1 MDIFYLKL
9 FLAFSSKRKETDMF
23 DKVGNFPFK
32 SVLSFS
38 GLIDFWRQLLTKD
51 GGVNEAIM
59 KAVEKELKNAPE
71 MFEPIVDMQVLEK
84 NRNLIDMLMS
94 LVFPPAFSD
103 QDYAAA
109 FVPFQNETVY
119 VSPSFKRLW
128 PSQNCVDFGNLTNLD
143 AEQWAMGRIVK
154 GCSLILETFYDM
166 AFSLD
171 FPLIVTIQDPETHLN
186 RFLNISFDP
195 RFVEIRKTGKL
206 KPLSDADREWIL
218 SDGQDPARWMEIIPP
233 DRFLFQGFGVCR
245 AVDVT
250 DQEVLS
256 SLKRDLIEKESIFS
270 SEGFLKLHEKLNIY
284 LGQPDLIMDLTAF
297 QGEEVLILNPDHKM
311 DHECETGCI
320 YADSEH
326 HMKDDFKGS
335 LFTEVVEKGKQ
346 QIIRDLKKYPEKT
359 PLEQHMIE
367 KGVRSLFVAPLYYQE
382 RLLGTFSV
390 KSPRP
395 DAFSMLD
402 AMKLQEIT
410 PLFSMAIN
418 RGMEELNHRVQ
429 AIIKEKCTAIHPS
442 VEWRFHRAALNF
454 MGQDRETVTELEP
467 ILFPNVYPLYG
478 VSDIRD
484 SSDYRNT
491 ALQSDLVE
499 QFEMV
504 QKIILLAQEKKPL
517 PILDALNH
525 QIQRN
530 IEEVKDNLNSGDEVA
545 KADFIRKEIEPVLD
559 HLMEADPGM
568 REPIETY
575 RAALEPSMGALYK
588 KRKDFEESI
597 FRINEA
603 ISAYLDEEEETAQ
616 SFFPHYFEKMKTDGV
631 DYTIYIGA
639 SMVEDLKFDMLYL
652 KNLRLWQLMVM
663 CGVAWRTEDLKAT
676 AKMPLEAAHLIL
688 VQDTPLSIRFR
699 PDERRFDVDGAYD
712 IRHEI
717 IKKRI
722 DKARIKG
729 SGERLTQ
736 PGKIAIVYSRGREMR
751 EYLKYIDYLQE
762 ENYLEKEIEKLELQ
776 NLQGV
781 YGLHALRVT
790 VNMAAARKRPFV
802 ALESV
807 RQGVKTL

>member
-1 MDIFYLKL
+1 
-9 FLAFSSKRKETDMF
+9 MF
-23 DKVGNFPFK
+23 DEANDFPFK

-38 GLIDFWRQLLTKD
+38 GLIDLWRQLLNKG
-51 GGVNEAIM
+51 GGVEKSIM
-59 KAVEKELKNAPE
+59 EAVEQELKRNPE
-71 MFEPIVDMQVLEK
+71 MFEPIEDLRVLEE

-94 LVFPPAFSD
+94 LVFPPAFNE
-103 QDYAAA
+103 QDYSLA
-109 FVPFQNETVY
+109 FVPFQNETIY

-128 PSQNCVDFGNLTNLD
+128 PSNNCMDFGKVTNLD
-143 AEQWAMGRIVK
+143 AEHWAMGRILTA
-154 GCSLILETFYDM
+154 CSLILETFYDM
-166 AFSLD
+166 KFSLD
-171 FPLIVTIQDPETHLN
+171 FPLIVTIQDPETHLD

-195 RFVEIRKTGKL
+195 RFVEIRKIGKL
-206 KPLSDADREWIL
+206 KPLSHADREWIL
-218 SDGQDPARWMEIIPP
+218 SDGHDPARWMEMLPP
-233 DRFLFQGFGVCR
+233 DQFLFQGFGVCR

-270 SEGFLKLHEKLNIY
+270 SEGFSKLHEKLCIY
-284 LGQPDLIMDLTAF
+284 LGQPDLIMDLAAF

-326 HMKDDFKGS
+326 HMKEDFRDS
-335 LFTEVVEKGKQ
+335 LFVDVLETGEQ
-346 QIIRDLKKYPEKT
+346 RMIRDLQKYPEKS
-359 PLEQHMIE
+359 PLELHMIE

-382 RLLGTFSV
+382 RILGTFSV
-390 KSPRP
+390 KSPHP
-395 DAFSMLD
+395 EAFSMLD
-402 AMKLQEIT
+402 VMKLEEIT

-429 AIIKEKCTAIHPS
+429 SIIKEKCTAIHPS
-442 VEWRFHRAALNF
+442 VEWRFHRAALNY

-484 SSDYRNT
+484 SSDFRNT

-499 QFEMV
+499 QFKMV
-504 QKIILLAQEKKPL
+504 QEIIVLAREKKPL
-517 PILDALNH
+517 PILDALNYR
-525 QIQRN
+525 IQRN

-545 KADFIRKEIEPVLD
+545 SAEFLRKEIEPVLD
-559 HLMEADPGM
+559 HLMDADPGM

-575 RAALEPSMGALYK
+575 RAALEPSLGAFYR

-603 ISAYLDEEEETAQ
+603 ISVYLDEEEETAQ

-676 AKMPLEAAHLIL
+676 SKMPLEAAHLIL

-729 SGERLTQ
+729 SSERLTQ
-736 PGKIAIVYSRGREMR
+736 PGKIAIVYSHGREMR

-762 ENYLEKEIEKLELQ
+762 ENYLEKEIERLELQ

-802 ALESV
+802 APEAV
-807 RQGVKTL
+807 RQGVKALNK

>member
-1 MDIFYLKL
+1 
-9 FLAFSSKRKETDMF
+9 MF
-23 DKVGNFPFK
+23 DRMNDFPFK

-38 GLIDFWRQLLTKD
+38 GLIDFWRQLLKK
-51 GGVNEAIM
+51 GGVEGAIM
-59 KAVEKELKNAPE
+59 KAVEKELNNAPE
-71 MFEPIVDMQVLEK
+71 MFQPITDLKVLEE

-103 QDYAAA
+103 RDYAAA
-109 FVPFQNETVY
+109 FVPFQSGTVY
-119 VSPSFKRLW
+119 VSPRFKQLW
-128 PSQNCVDFGNLTNLD
+128 SSDNCMDFEHFTNLN
-143 AEQWAMGRIVK
+143 AEQWAMGRLYK
-154 GCSLILETFYDM
+154 ACSLILETFYDM
-166 AFSLD
+166 RFSHD
-171 FPLIVTIQDPETHLN
+171 FPLIVTIQDPETHLD

-195 RFVEIRKTGKL
+195 RFVEILKTGKL
-206 KPLSDADREWIL
+206 KPLSPADREWIL
-218 SDGQDPARWMEIIPP
+218 SAGDDPVRWMEILPP
-233 DRFLFQGFGVCR
+233 ERFSFQGFGVCR

-270 SEGFLKLHEKLNIY
+270 SEGFSRLHEKLRIY
-284 LGQPDLIMDLTAF
+284 LGQPDLIMDLAAF
-297 QGEEVLILNPDHKM
+297 QGEEVLILNPDHKI
-311 DHECETGCI
+311 DHECDTGCI
-320 YADSEH
+320 YAESEH
-326 HMKDDFKGS
+326 HVKEDFKGS
-335 LFTEVVEKGKQ
+335 LFTEVVENGQ
-346 QIIRDLKKYPEKT
+346 QQMIRDLKAYPRKT
-359 PLEQHMIE
+359 PLELHMIE
-367 KGVRSLFVAPLYYQE
+367 KGVRSIFVAPLFYQE

-395 DAFSMLD
+395 DAFSMVD
-402 AMKLQEIT
+402 VMKLQDIT

-442 VEWRFHRAALNF
+442 VEWRFNRAALNY
-454 MGQDRETVTELEP
+454 MGQDEETVTELEP
-467 ILFPNVYPLYG
+467 ILFPHVYPLYG

-484 SSDYRNT
+484 SSDYRNA

-504 QKIILLAQEKKPL
+504 REVILLAQDKKPL

-525 QIQRN
+525 RINKN
-530 IEEVKDNLNSGDEVA
+530 ILEVKDHLNSGDEVA
-545 KADFIRKEIEPVLD
+545 MAEFLRKEIEPILD

-575 RAALEPSMGALYK
+575 RAALEPSLGALYR

-616 SFFPHYFEKMKTDGV
+616 SFFPHYFEMMKTDGV

-663 CGVAWRTEDLKAT
+663 CGVAWRTEDLKAVS
-676 AKMPLEAAHLIL
+676 KMPLEAAHLIL

-722 DKARIKG
+722 DKAVIKG

-736 PGKIAIVYSRGREMR
+736 PGKIAIVYSHGREMR
-751 EYLKYIDYLQE
+751 EYLKYIDYLQAE
-762 ENYLEKEIEKLELQ
+762 SYLENEVEELELQ

-781 YGLHALRVT
+781 FGLHALRVT
-790 VNMAAARKRPFV
+790 VNMAAAKKRPFV
-802 ALESV
+802 APEAV
-807 RQGVKTL
+807 REGVKTL

>member
-1 MDIFYLKL
+1 
-9 FLAFSSKRKETDMF
+9 MF
-23 DKVGNFPFK
+23 HQVNDFPFK
-32 SVLSFS
+32 SILGFS
-38 GLIDFWRQLLTKD
+38 GLIDLWRQLLNKG
-51 GGVNEAIM
+51 GGVEKSIL
-59 KAVEKELKNAPE
+59 KAVEQELKNKPE
-71 MFEPIVDMQVLEK
+71 LLEPITDLKLLEK
-84 NRNLIDMLMS
+84 NRSLVDMLMS
-94 LVFPPAFSD
+94 LVFPPAFND
-103 QDYAAA
+103 QDYSAA
-109 FVPFQNETVY
+109 FVPFQNETIY

-128 PSQNCVDFGNLTNLD
+128 PSENCMDFGNVTNLD
-143 AEQWAMGRIVK
+143 AEHWAMGRILTA
-154 GCSLILETFYDM
+154 CSLILETFYDM
-166 AFSLD
+166 KFSLD
-171 FPLIVTIQDPETHLN
+171 FPLIVTMKDPETHLD

-195 RFVEIRKTGKL
+195 RFVEIRKIGKL
-206 KPLSDADREWIL
+206 KPLSHADKNWIL
-218 SDGQDPARWMEIIPP
+218 SAGDDLDRWMEILPP

-270 SEGFLKLHEKLNIY
+270 SEGFERLHEKLRTY
-284 LGQPDLIMDLTAF
+284 LGQPDLIMDLAAF

-311 DHECETGCI
+311 DDACKTGCI
-320 YADSEH
+320 FSDSEH
-326 HMKDDFKGS
+326 RLKEDFKGS
-335 LFTEVVEKGKQ
+335 LFVDVVEKGKQ
-346 QIIRDLKKYPEKT
+346 QVIRDLRNYEGKT
-359 PLEQHMIE
+359 SLENHMLE
-367 KGVRSLFVAPLYYQE
+367 EGVRSLFVAPLYYQE

-390 KSPRP
+390 KSPHP
-395 DAFSMLD
+395 EAFNMLD
-402 AMKLQEIT
+402 TLKLEEMT
-410 PLFSMAIN
+410 LLFSMAIN

-442 VEWRFHRAALNF
+442 VEWRFHRAALNY

-499 QFEMV
+499 QFKMV
-504 QKIILLAQEKKPL
+504 QEIILLAQEKKPL
-517 PILDALNH
+517 PILDALNYR
-525 QIQRN
+525 IQRS

-559 HLMEADPGM
+559 HLMDADPGM
-568 REPIETY
+568 REPVETY
-575 RAALEPSMGALYK
+575 RAALEPSMGALYR

-603 ISAYLDEEEETAQ
+603 ISVYLDEEEETAQ

-676 AKMPLEAAHLIL
+676 SKMPLEAAHLIL
-688 VQDTPLSIRFR
+688 VQDIPLSIRFR

-722 DKARIKG
+722 DKARLKG
-729 SGERLTQ
+729 SSERLTQ
-736 PGKIAIVYSRGREMR
+736 PGKIAIVYSHGREMR
-751 EYLKYIDYLQE
+751 EYLKYIEYLQDE
-762 ENYLEKEIEKLELQ
+762 SYLEKEIERLELE

-790 VNMAAARKRPFV
+790 VNMEAARERPFV
-802 ALESV
+802 APESV
-807 RQGVKTL
+807 RQAVKAL

>member
-1 MDIFYLKL
+1 
-9 FLAFSSKRKETDMF
+9 MF
-23 DKVGNFPFK
+23 DNVNDFPFK

-38 GLIDFWRQLLTKD
+38 GLIDFWRQLLSKR
-51 GGVNEAIM
+51 GGVEDAIM
-59 KAVEKELKNAPE
+59 KAIENELNNAPE
-71 MFEPIVDMQVLEK
+71 MFEPITDFKVLEK
-84 NRNLIDMLMS
+84 NRSLIDMLMS
-94 LVFPPAFSD
+94 LVFPPAFNE

-109 FVPFQNETVY
+109 FVPFQSGTVY
-119 VSPSFKRLW
+119 VSPRFKRLW
-128 PSQNCVDFGNLTNLD
+128 PSDSCVDFEHLTNLN
-143 AEQWAMGRIVK
+143 AEQWAMGRLYK
-154 GCSLILETFYDM
+154 ACSLILETFYDM
-166 AFSLD
+166 RFPHD
-171 FPLIVTIQDPETHLN
+171 FPLIVTIQDPETHLD

-195 RFVEIRKTGKL
+195 RFVEILKTGKL
-206 KPLSDADREWIL
+206 KPLSNADREWIL
-218 SDGQDPARWMEIIPP
+218 SAGDDPVRWMEILPP

-270 SEGFLKLHEKLNIY
+270 SEGFSKLHEKLCIY
-284 LGQPDLIMDLTAF
+284 LGQPDLIMDLAAF

-320 YADSEH
+320 FADSDH
-326 HMKDDFKGS
+326 RMKEDFRDS
-335 LFTEVVEKGKQ
+335 IFVDVVEKGEHRM
-346 QIIRDLKKYPEKT
+346 IRDLQKYPKKS
-359 PLEQHMIE
+359 PLELHMIE
-367 KGVRSLFVAPLYYQE
+367 KGVRSIFVAPLYYQE
-382 RLLGTFSV
+382 RILGTFSV
-390 KSPRP
+390 KSPHP
-395 DAFSMLD
+395 EAFSMLD
-402 AMKLQEIT
+402 VMKLQDIT

-442 VEWRFHRAALNF
+442 VEWRFNRAALNY
-454 MGQDRETVTELEP
+454 MAEDRETVTELEP

-499 QFEMV
+499 QFKMV
-504 QKIILLAQEKKPL
+504 QEIILLAQEKKPL
-517 PILDALNH
+517 PILDALNYR
-525 QIQRN
+525 IQRN
-530 IEEVKDNLNSGDEVA
+530 IEEVQDSLNSGDEVA
-545 KADFIRKEIEPVLD
+545 SAEFIRKEIEPVLD
-559 HLMEADPGM
+559 HLMEADSGM

-575 RAALEPSMGALYK
+575 RAALEPSMGAFYK

-603 ISAYLDEEEETAQ
+603 ISVYLNEEEETAQ
-616 SFFPHYFEKMKTDGV
+616 DFFPHYFEMMKTDGV

-676 AKMPLEAAHLIL
+676 SKMPLEAAHLIL

-736 PGKIAIVYSRGREMR
+736 PGKIAIVYSHGREMR

-762 ENYLEKEIEKLELQ
+762 ENYLEKEIEKVELE

-790 VNMAAARKRPFV
+790 VNMTAARKRPFV
-802 ALESV
+802 APESV